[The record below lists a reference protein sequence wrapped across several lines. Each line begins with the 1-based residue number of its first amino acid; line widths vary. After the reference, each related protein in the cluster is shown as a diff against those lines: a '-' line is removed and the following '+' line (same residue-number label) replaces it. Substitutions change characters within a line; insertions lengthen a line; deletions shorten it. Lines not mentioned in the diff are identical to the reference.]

1 MNIYSEA
8 AERVAGL
15 GEYLQGPFDLEA
27 SNMLDGDWM
36 RDRVA
41 DTGKRWNCT
50 DARVNGTLWWYSASS
65 TLAFV
70 AVATAMVTGEA
81 ADPALDGA
89 RCFLR
94 PNGYLGG
101 VLSENTISVPEL
113 PAALEQVFAGIIG
126 ALSEASGARVRAL
139 WAIASDSIANRC
151 LDVGAALGDRL
162 RGSSFAE
169 ELVAHM
175 TSPLP
180 APRFVDVGGRRF
192 TRRCSCCLL
201 YVTEG
206 ADKCTSCPRRTPLD
220 RLHGLEI
227 AARY

>member
-1 MNIYSEA
+1 MSVYSEA
-8 AERVAGL
+8 ADRVPGL
-15 GEYLQGPFDLEA
+15 AEYLDGPFDVEA
-27 SNMLDGDWM
+27 SNMLDTGWL
-36 RDRVA
+36 RARVE
-41 DTGKRWNCT
+41 DTGARWGCS

-65 TLAFV
+65 TLSFL

-101 VLSENTISVPEL
+101 ILSESTIAVPEL
-113 PAALEQVFAGIIG
+113 PAALDQVFAGVIE

-169 ELVAHM
+169 ELVADM

-206 ADKCTSCPRRTPLD
+206 ADKCTSCPRRTPSE
-220 RLHGLEI
+220 RLHGLEV